1 MNKDLITIYD
11 LTKAEIEAI
20 LQKAAGLKEM
30 QRQGKPYQPLAGKT
44 LAMIFEKP
52 STRTRVSFETGM
64 FQLGG
69 HALSLNPQETQL
81 GRGEAIADTARV
93 LSRYVDGIMI
103 RTFAQERVE
112 EMARCASIPV
122 INGLSDLL
130 HPCQILSDIFTMTER
145 LGHQY
150 RGLKVAYVG
159 DGNNMA
165 NSWING
171 ALRLGFDLWL
181 ACPGGYEPNA
191 EILARAQA
199 EGSSKIILTHDPRE
213 AVEEANVINTDVWAS
228 MGQEKEHTKRLKAFR
243 GYQVNADLLRHA
255 RKDAIVM
262 HCLPAHRGE
271 EITDEVMDGPHSAVF
286 DQAENRL
293 HVQKAILTLLLT
305 EKGKGKGKSDEKGS

>member
-1 MNKDLITIYD
+1 MKKDLITIYD

-52 STRTRVSFETGM
+52 STRTRVSFEVGM

-93 LSRYVDGIMI
+93 LSRYVEAIMI

-112 EMARCASIPV
+112 EMARCAAIPV

-130 HPCQILSDIFTMTER
+130 HPCQILSDIFTMTEK

-150 RGLKVAYVG
+150 GGLKVAYVG
-159 DGNNMA
+159 DGNNVA

-181 ACPGGYEPNA
+181 ACPAGYEPNA
-191 EILARAQA
+191 EILARARA
-199 EGSSKIILTHDPRE
+199 EGSSRIVLTHDPKE
-213 AVEEANVINTDVWAS
+213 AVEEAHVINTDVWTS
-228 MGQEKEHTKRLKAFR
+228 MGQEGERAKRIKAFQR
-243 GYQVNADLLRHA
+243 YQVNADLLRQA
-255 RKDAIVM
+255 RKDVLVM

-286 DQAENRL
+286 EQAENRL
-293 HVQKAILTLLLT
+293 HVQKAILTLLM
-305 EKGKGKGKSDEKGS
+305 GKG

>member
-1 MNKDLITIYD
+1 MKKDLLSIYD

-20 LQKAAGLKEM
+20 LHKAAGLKEM
-30 QRQGKPYQPLAGKT
+30 LRQGTPYRPLAGKT

-112 EMARCASIPV
+112 EMARCATIPV

-130 HPCQILSDIFTMTER
+130 HPCQILSDIFTIREK
-145 LGHQY
+145 LGGY
-150 RGLKVAYVG
+150 IGLKVAYVG
-159 DGNNMA
+159 DGNNVA

-181 ACPGGYEPNA
+181 ACPRGYEPDA
-191 EILARAQA
+191 QILSRAQA
-199 EGSSKIILTHDPRE
+199 EGSSRIILTHDPKE
-213 AVEEANVINTDVWAS
+213 AVEEAHVINTDVWAS
-228 MGQEKEHTKRLKAFR
+228 MGQERERAKRIKAFQ
-243 GYQVNADLLRHA
+243 GYQVNADLLRQA

-271 EITDEVMDGPHSAVF
+271 EITDEVMDGTHSVVF

-293 HVQKAILTLLLT
+293 HVQKAILTLLM
-305 EKGKGKGKSDEKGS
+305 GKGANDEKGS

>member
-1 MNKDLITIYD
+1 MKKDLLTIYD
-11 LTKAEIEAI
+11 LTKADIEAI

-30 QRQGKPYQPLAGKT
+30 LRKGKPYRPLEGKT

-112 EMARCASIPV
+112 EMARCATVPV

-130 HPCQILSDIFTMTER
+130 HPCQILSDIFTMTEK
-145 LGHQY
+145 LGQQY
-150 RGLKVAYVG
+150 TGLKVAYVG
-159 DGNNMA
+159 DGNNVA

-171 ALRLGFDLWL
+171 AVRLGFDLWL
-181 ACPGGYEPNA
+181 ACPPGYEPDA
-191 EILARAQA
+191 QILARAQA
-199 EGSSKIILTHDPRE
+199 EGSSRITLTHDPKE
-213 AVEEANVINTDVWAS
+213 AVEEAHVINTDVWTS
-228 MGQEKEHTKRLKAFR
+228 MGQEGERAKRQKAFQ
-243 GYQVNADLLRHA
+243 GYQVNADLLRRA
-255 RKDAIVM
+255 RKEAIVM

-271 EITDEVMDGPHSAVF
+271 EITDEVMDGTHSVVF

-293 HVQKAILTLLLT
+293 HVQKAVLTLVM
-305 EKGKGKGKSDEKGS
+305 GKGNNDEKGS

>member
-1 MNKDLITIYD
+1 MKKDLLTIYD

-20 LQKAAGLKEM
+20 LQKAAELKEM
-30 QRQGKPYQPLAGKT
+30 QRKGKPYQPLAGKT

-52 STRTRVSFETGM
+52 STRTRVSFEVGM

-112 EMARCASIPV
+112 EMARCATIPV

-130 HPCQILSDIFTMTER
+130 HPCQILSDIFTMTEK

-150 RGLKVAYVG
+150 GGLKVAYVG
-159 DGNNMA
+159 DGNNVA

-181 ACPGGYEPNA
+181 ACPPGYEPDT
-191 EILARAQA
+191 EILSRAQA
-199 EGSSKIILTHDPRE
+199 EGSSKIILTHDPKE
-213 AVEEANVINTDVWAS
+213 AVEEAHVINTDVWAS
-228 MGQEKEHTKRLKAFR
+228 MGQEGERAKRIKAFQ
-243 GYQVNADLLRHA
+243 GYQVNADLVRQA
-255 RKDAIVM
+255 RKDVLVM

-271 EITDEVMDGPHSAVF
+271 EITDEVMDGPHSVVF

-293 HVQKAILTLLLT
+293 HVQKAILTLLM
-305 EKGKGKGKSDEKGS
+305 GKG